1 MKALQVDHWGPP
13 SDIQLVDIAAP
24 AIKPGHVRIRVRA
37 SSVNFADIL
46 MVQGLY
52 QEKPPF
58 PFTPGSE
65 ISGDIIEVGE
75 GVVDRDRLRKQIRA
89 GISGLTDR
97 ERQVLEPLYGLNDAA
112 EISAETIAQTLA
124 ITPERVVQVE
134 AKAFRKLGI
143 PPQLKVGMRVA
154 GLVGLG
160 GFAEEVVTAASS
172 VMPIPDSMDYASA
185 AAFTI
190 VYGTSHVGLAHRA
203 QLKAGETLLVH
214 GAAGGVGLAAVEL
227 GKLMGATVIATAS
240 SAEKLALTQQY
251 GADHIINY
259 TEEDFRTRVKEI
271 TGGKGAN
278 VIYDPVGGDVFDQ
291 SLRCIAWEGRL
302 LVVGFASGRI
312 PKAPANLTLVKNCSV
327 VGLYW
332 GAYMKNNPAVLVN
345 SLQQLMGWY
354 AEGKLKPHVSAT
366 YPMAQIA
373 DAMGSLSSRKAT
385 GKVVITID

>member
-1 MKALQVDHWGPP
+1 
-13 SDIQLVDIAAP
+13 
-24 AIKPGHVRIRVRA
+24 
-37 SSVNFADIL
+37 
-46 MVQGLY
+46 
-52 QEKPPF
+52 
-58 PFTPGSE
+58 
-65 ISGDIIEVGE
+65 
-75 GVVDRDRLRKQIRA
+75 
-89 GISGLTDR
+89 
-97 ERQVLEPLYGLNDAA
+97 
-112 EISAETIAQTLA
+112 
-124 ITPERVVQVE
+124 
-134 AKAFRKLGI
+134 
-143 PPQLKVGMRVA
+143 
-154 GLVGLG
+154 
-160 GFAEEVVTAASS
+160 
-172 VMPIPDSMDYASA
+172 
-185 AAFTI
+185 
-190 VYGTSHVGLAHRA
+190 
-203 QLKAGETLLVH
+203 
-214 GAAGGVGLAAVEL
+214 
-227 GKLMGATVIATAS
+227 MGATVIATAS

-302 LVVGFASGRI
+302 VVVGFASGRI

-345 SLQQLMGWY
+345 SLQTLMGWY

-366 YPMAQIA
+366 YPMEQIA

>member
-1 MKALQVDHWGPP
+1 MKAIRVNEFGPP
-13 SDIQLVDIAAP
+13 SQMRLVDLASPKPAA
-24 AIKPGHVRIRVRA
+24 GQVRIGVRA

-65 ISGDIIEVGE
+65 VAGDILEVGE
-75 GVVDRDRLRKQIRA
+75 GVKH
-89 GISGLTDR
+89 
-97 ERQVLEPLYGLNDAA
+97 
-112 EISAETIAQTLA
+112 
-124 ITPERVVQVE
+124 
-134 AKAFRKLGI
+134 
-143 PPQLKVGMRVA
+143 LKVGMRVA
-154 GLVGLG
+154 ALAGIG
-160 GFAEEVVTAASS
+160 GFAEEVVTAAET
-172 VMPIPDSMDYASA
+172 VIPIPDNMPYTEA

-203 QLKAGETLLVH
+203 QLKTGETLLVH
-214 GAAGGVGLAAVEL
+214 GAAGGVGLTAVEL

-240 SAEKLALTQQY
+240 SEEKLALTRAY
-251 GADHIINY
+251 GADFTINY

-271 TGGKGAN
+271 TKGKGAN

-312 PKAPANLTLVKNCSV
+312 PKAPANLALVKNCSI
-327 VGLYW
+327 VGLFW
-332 GAYMKNNPAVLVN
+332 GAYSKNDPPVLLS
-345 SLQQLMGWY
+345 SLQTLMGWY
-354 AEGKLKPHVSAT
+354 AEGKLKPHISAT
-366 YPMAQIA
+366 FPLEQVA
-373 DAMGSLSSRKAT
+373 DAMDMLSSRKAT